1 MATGV
6 TPASKL
12 SVDDIAVP
20 DAADEPETLRDRLD
34 RIEDKAEL
42 AIVLAVLA
50 LAIIWAVT
58 DKARP

>member
-20 DAADEPETLRDRLD
+20 DAADEPETLRDRLN
-34 RIEDKAEL
+34 RIEDKAE
-42 AIVLAVLA
+42 IA
-50 LAIIWAVT
+50 LGIAIIAFVIAWGVT
-58 DKARP
+58 EGRK